1 MSTSPSSSQ
10 LALNVRARRNTS
22 ARSGSSACA
31 CSASAR
37 SVSVFV
43 RCMKAPHHRAHGTST
58 DAFRL
63 PVGTPGTA
71 WKRREPPGHTA
82 TDVLRYPEESACF
95 VGAVLPPHRPSMSHT
110 VHPALRVLHVE
121 DSEQDVELALLHL
134 RRSGYEAS
142 ATRVESADAMRE
154 ALRVGTWDVVFSDC
168 SMPRFSAVD
177 ALALLRERAL
187 EIPFIIVS
195 GTIAEETAA
204 AAMRAGAHDF
214 IRKDKMAGLGPA
226 VERELRR
233 QEAREAQKRL
243 ENDIRTSA
251 ARYRAIF
258 EACPAPLWVYDPET
272 YAIGAVNDAAA
283 AEHGK
288 SRQDL
293 ASTKVTDLIAVGSAA
308 PAASW
313 SAFADVLELAA
324 RASRPSPAGPLP
336 TRPSLAAALAASRI
350 LVTDDDADL
359 LATCANALTSCGCHV
374 ETAPTRDAARIHAER
389 GPFDVI
395 VTDVVM
401 KGTSVLEFLRTVRE
415 RDADVPVLLVAASSD
430 RAAAAD
436 AVAYGA
442 FRSIRKPVA
451 PATLLEV
458 VRRAVELHK
467 MATLKRQALDI
478 AGSTSHHL
486 GDRASLE
493 VHFDRALDRLWL
505 AFQPIVSWRQETVFG
520 YEALVRSDEPTLARP
535 FDLFTAAERLG
546 RLHDLG
552 RAIRQRVARS
562 APDAPASCKLFVNVH
577 SSDLDDV
584 DLISPSAPLTPMAS
598 SIVLEI
604 TERSSLEPVDG
615 LGPRLEKLRRL
626 GFQIALDDLGAGYA
640 GVSSFS
646 QVEPEIVKLDMSL
659 VRGIDTSSR
668 KRSVVRSMLD
678 LAGRD
683 LAMVVICEGVETEAE
698 RDTLAALGADLLQ
711 GYLFAKPAREFV
723 APKF

>member
-1 MSTSPSSSQ
+1 
-10 LALNVRARRNTS
+10 
-22 ARSGSSACA
+22 
-31 CSASAR
+31 
-37 SVSVFV
+37 
-43 RCMKAPHHRAHGTST
+43 
-58 DAFRL
+58 
-63 PVGTPGTA
+63 
-71 WKRREPPGHTA
+71 
-82 TDVLRYPEESACF
+82 
-95 VGAVLPPHRPSMSHT
+95 
-110 VHPALRVLHVE
+110 VE
-121 DSEQDVELALLHL
+121 DSEQDVELALVHL
-134 RRSGYEAS
+134 RRSGYEAI

-154 ALRVGTWDVVFSDC
+154 ALRLGTWDVVFSDC

-233 QEAREAQKRL
+233 QEARETQKRL
-243 ENDIRTSA
+243 DNDLRTAA

-258 EACPAPLWVYDPET
+258 EACPAPLWAYDPET
-272 YAIGAVNDAAA
+272 YAIVAVNDAAA
-283 AEHGK
+283 AEHGT
-288 SRQDL
+288 SRQKL
-293 ASTKVTDLIAVGSAA
+293 ASMKMTDLLPAPSAA
-308 PAASW
+308 PGVRTRVVEIEGHRMAICVRTGVHDDYAAHGESW
-313 SAFADVLELAA
+313 NALEDVLELAA
-324 RASRPSPAGPLP
+324 RASRPSASPAGPVP

-350 LVTDDDADL
+350 LVTDDDPDL
-359 LATCANALTSCGCHV
+359 LAACANALTSCGCYV

-401 KGTSVLEFLRTVRE
+401 TGTSALEFLRTVRE

-430 RAAAAD
+430 LAAAAD

-442 FRSIRKPVA
+442 FRYLSKPVA
-451 PATLLEV
+451 PEALLDV

-486 GDRASLE
+486 GDRAGLE

-520 YEALVRSDEPTLARP
+520 YEALVRSDEPTLALP
-535 FDLFTAAERLG
+535 VDLFTAAERLG

-584 DLISPSAPLTPMAS
+584 DLTSRWAPLTTIAS
-598 SIVLEI
+598 SIILEI
-604 TERSSLEPVDG
+604 TERSSLERVDG
-615 LGPRLEKLRRL
+615 LGPRLEKLRQL
-626 GFQIALDDLGAGYA
+626 GFQIAIDDLGAGYA
-640 GVSSFS
+640 GLSSFS

-668 KRSVVRSMLD
+668 KRSVVRSMLE

-683 LAMVVICEGVETEAE
+683 LGMVVICEGVETEAE

-711 GYLFAKPAREFV
+711 GYLFAKPARAFV
-723 APKF
+723 SPRF

>member
-1 MSTSPSSSQ
+1 M
-10 LALNVRARRNTS
+10 
-22 ARSGSSACA
+22 
-31 CSASAR
+31 
-37 SVSVFV
+37 
-43 RCMKAPHHRAHGTST
+43 
-58 DAFRL
+58 
-63 PVGTPGTA
+63 
-71 WKRREPPGHTA
+71 
-82 TDVLRYPEESACF
+82 
-95 VGAVLPPHRPSMSHT
+95 GAVLALR
-110 VHPALRVLHVE
+110 HPAMSPTSHHPLRVLHVE
-121 DSEQDVELALLHL
+121 DSEQDVELALLQL

-168 SMPRFSAVD
+168 SIPRFSAED
-177 ALALLRERAL
+177 ALALLREKAL

-214 IRKDKMAGLGPA
+214 IRKDKLAGLGPA
-226 VERELRR
+226 VERELRG
-233 QEAREAQKRL
+233 QAAREAQNRI
-243 ENDIRTSA
+243 ENDIRQSA

-258 EACPAPLWVYDPET
+258 EACPAPLWVYDAET
-272 YAIGAVNDAAA
+272 RAIVAVNDAAA

-288 SRQDL
+288 SRQEL
-293 ASTKVTDLIAVGSAA
+293 GAMTMTDLMPGGSAA
-308 PAASW
+308 PGVRTRVVEIDGHRMAISVGTVPNDASAAHGESW
-313 SAFADVLELAA
+313 NAPDDVLALAA
-324 RASRPSPAGPLP
+324 RASRPTASPAAPLP

-359 LATCANALTSCGCHV
+359 LATCANALASCGCHV
-374 ETAPTRDAARIHAER
+374 ETTPTRDAARIHAER

-401 KGTSVLEFLRTVRE
+401 KGTSALEFLRTVRE

-430 RAAAAD
+430 LAAAAD

-442 FRSIRKPVA
+442 FRYLSKPVA
-451 PATLLEV
+451 PTTLLEV
-458 VRRAVELHK
+458 VRRAVELHR

-486 GDRASLE
+486 EDRAGLE

-535 FDLFTAAERLG
+535 LDLFTAAERLG

-584 DLISPSAPLTPMAS
+584 DLISPWAPLTTIAS

-604 TERSSLEPVDG
+604 TERSSLERIDG
-615 LGPRLEKLRRL
+615 LGARLEKLRRL
-626 GFQIALDDLGAGYA
+626 GFQIAIDDLGAGYA
-640 GVSSFS
+640 GLSSFS

-683 LAMVVICEGVETEAE
+683 LGMIVICEGVETEAE

-723 APKF
+723 APSL